1 MKASVFVLIISLTC
15 FFCPAQSD
23 GQLHPKAP
31 AVPEYIEFAGKK
43 IRFDRDDIMPVA
55 IEVFPAPLPAPAIT
69 TPFI

>member
-1 MKASVFVLIISLTC
+1 MKASVFVLIFSLTC

-43 IRFDRDDIMPVA
+43 IRFDRDD
-55 IEVFPAPLPAPAIT
+55 LY
-69 TPFI
+69 